1 MSAPVLDVVGAS
13 DADAIRLQQRLS
25 DPGTVATLN
34 HLLDNAEM
42 VAGLLD
48 VVAGFFAH
56 SDNII
61 DNVAGSY
68 HEAVAMVTASPAGK
82 RVVDALPK
90 FVKLADQTL
99 PLVEHI
105 ADVDLVERLNRS
117 GLLDPALLDLTWR
130 VAEGVHRAQRQATE
144 EADQKPAG
152 LMKIAGMAN
161 DPDVRRGL
169 VFALR
174 IVKELGRS
182 LRAEG
187 AADDAQEEGKT
198 A

>member
-1 MSAPVLDVVGAS
+1 MSAPVLDVVAAS

-48 VVAGFFAH
+48 FAH

-105 ADVDLVERLNRS
+105 ADVDLVERLSRS